1 MVPEPRGVRESMV
14 GWGAEA
20 ARPRHLDA
28 RVRGQD
34 DQLSSTVP
42 LSSSCKGRRIHPHD
56 FLQTPSSVKGVA
68 VVVGTRIW
76 LGMSAAVRRSTSA
89 QGTGTM
95 GNYAV

>member
-68 VVVGTRIW
+68 LRRRSGTDPVAAVVVIH
-76 LGMSAAVRRSTSA
+76 SALRV
-89 QGTGTM
+89 
-95 GNYAV
+95 